1 MYMHIIQKWIE
12 ITLPVTPTTLGLHT
26 HCPVSLLQDSVPS
39 LLHPQAIKKKINYLY
54 QNGSMLIREQT
65 LTSWNRSIKAIFAS
79 ITFGSN
85 HIRFANTMP
94 IFLVARFSSIY
105 TAITC

>member
-39 LLHPQAIKKKINYLY
+39 LLHPQAIKKKIN
-54 QNGSMLIREQT
+54 
-65 LTSWNRSIKAIFAS
+65 
-79 ITFGSN
+79 
-85 HIRFANTMP
+85 
-94 IFLVARFSSIY
+94 
-105 TAITC
+105 